1 MKTIPLAVNEPAQ
14 SLTVMLAGQN
24 CKINIYEKT
33 TGVYLDL
40 FINNTT
46 VITTCS
52 LCLDRVRVVR
62 ETYRGFI
69 GDLAF
74 VDTQGTS
81 DPTNSGF
88 GTRFLLTY
96 LEASDL

>member
-1 MKTIPLAVNEPAQ
+1 MKIIPLTATPSQ
-14 SLTVMLAGQN
+14 TLTALLSSQN

-40 FINNTT
+40 LVNNSPIIQA
-46 VITTCS
+46 V

-62 ETYRGFI
+62 ETYMGFI
-69 GDLAF
+69 GDLSF

-88 GTRFLLTY
+88 GTRFQLIY